1 MALNQVFPP
10 HMTPENPVTER
21 ILKDPNVV
29 WDVADDALVIAIKDQ
44 LLVSGSVRRA
54 VQELDIA
61 LSEVAEEIGTLA
73 DIKRGDRP
81 AGDDYADPWR
91 PEVSRGQFDVVNN
104 VEVWRLKS
112 EVNSNS
118 IEEARRLRALAEQ
131 ETGQAACHHKT
142 QPPAVSP
149 NHVAIL
155 SPTVDGCPASPPHP
169 APAPSDEF
177 IPPPVPDG
185 PINVVVLDSGFI
197 AANGAVADL
206 NPRVRS
212 VPWVWLNATTGSWG
226 FDPPDAI
233 APPYGPYRDAQGALD
248 EITGHGTFIAGLIA
262 RICPQTTITVV
273 GLRDQEVVLKPLDP
287 AEQTF
292 LFSTE
297 AAIAY
302 SMFMH
307 SNTDVIQCGFAFPT
321 LDDYP
326 SIPFTTVME
335 VLTGDAAPRPGVA
348 VVAPAGNEAS
358 RRRYWPAALPDVIGV
373 AATNRRAKHRAYF
386 SNWGKWCNC
395 CARGADV
402 FSTFVTYNGP
412 IEGDPPWDIQDFS
425 GWATWDGTSFAAP
438 QVSAAIACAVAQDGA
453 LTPVQAWSSLR
464 GAARKFVTDYSLSG
478 LPGVELPYLGQPW
491 W

>member
-1 MALNQVFPP
+1 MTLNQAFPP
-10 HMTPENPVTER
+10 HMRPENPITER
-21 ILKDPNVV
+21 ILKDPNIV
-29 WDVADDALVIAIKDQ
+29 WDVADDALVVAMKGQ
-44 LLVSGSVRRA
+44 LLVSGSIRDA
-54 VQELDIA
+54 VKELDVA
-61 LSEVAEEIGTLA
+61 LREVAERVGTLA
-73 DIKRGDRP
+73 DLQRRERP
-81 AGDDYADPWR
+81 AGDDYDEPWR
-91 PEVSRGQFDVVNN
+91 PAVAPERFDLAKN
-104 VEVWRLKS
+104 VEIWRLKPDA
-112 EVNSNS
+112 NSNS
-118 IEEARRLRALAEQ
+118 IEQARRLRALAEPQ
-131 ETGQAACHHKT
+131 SAQACCHGRT

-155 SPTVDGCPASPPHP
+155 SADADGCPASPPRP
-169 APAPSDEF
+169 ACARQFIGPSELNED
-177 IPPPVPDG
+177 
-185 PINVVVLDSGFI
+185 INVVVLDSGFI
-197 AANGAVADL
+197 MANGAAAEL

-212 VPWVWLNATTGSWG
+212 VPGVWLDSTTGTWE
-226 FDPPDAI
+226 FDPPDGL
-233 APPYGPYRDAQGALD
+233 YTDANGALD

-262 RICPQTTITVV
+262 RICPEATITVV
-273 GLRDQEVVLKPLDP
+273 GLRDQEVLIAPLDP
-287 AEQTF
+287 DEQSF

-297 AAIAY
+297 AAITY
-302 SMFMH
+302 SMRLYCD
-307 SNTDVIQCGFAFPT
+307 TDVIQCGFSFPT

-326 SIPFTTVME
+326 SIPFTNVME
-335 VLTGDAAPRPGVA
+335 VLTSDAAPRPGVA
-348 VVAPAGNEAS
+348 VVAPAGNEGS

-373 AATNRRAKHRAYF
+373 AATNRRTKHRARF

-438 QVSAAIACAVAQDGA
+438 QVSAAVACAVAQDGA